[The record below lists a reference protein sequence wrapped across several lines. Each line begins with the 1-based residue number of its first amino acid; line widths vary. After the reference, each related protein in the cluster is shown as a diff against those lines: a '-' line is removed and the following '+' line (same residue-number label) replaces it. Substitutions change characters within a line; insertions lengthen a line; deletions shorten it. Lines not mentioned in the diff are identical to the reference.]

1 MARPRKI
8 TKSFVP
14 DVYFRTERE
23 EFRVEGA
30 HPWDRHSTRESAEQ
44 QAAELDAKD
53 KAEAEG
59 RR

>member
-1 MARPRKI
+1 MPRKI
-8 TKSFVP
+8 RESLIPGAPTP
-14 DVYFRTERE
+14 HYF
-23 EFRVEGA
+23 VEGA
-30 HPWDRHSTRESAEQ
+30 HPWDYQTTRESAEQ